1 VAGCCGGSGGGGGVR
16 VLKATGGLV
25 WCRNQLSFA
34 DAISHFF
41 VFQFK
46 SEHIHLDYIC
56 NMRRGIL
63 RRTTGASRFCVE
75 ARLLFALFHIVIRKS
90 FGAGFRGIGWSGWVT
105 CEEMSWV
112 SWEIDVSC
120 S

>member
-1 VAGCCGGSGGGGGVR
+1 VDWFGAAINRHLPTLFHIFLFS
-16 VLKATGGLV
+16 
-25 WCRNQLSFA
+25 NSNLSTS
-34 DAISHFF
+34 IS
-41 VFQFK
+41 
-46 SEHIHLDYIC
+46 DYIC

-112 SWEIDVSC
+112 SLEIDVSC